1 MSSNSSIFT
10 SIGQYNSSF
19 ESTNLTDQPTTTT
32 TTTKD
37 GTQERTQL
45 RPLDFFDYALMLL
58 FLVGLFCNI
67 LSILVLR
74 SKRVCN
80 SNTYIFIVFMAI
92 SDIVFLLFKNLSNLI
107 KIYMIPIY
115 NMCIVINIV
124 PEVALFLSAWMMIL
138 ISVERAIAVILPL
151 KVNSVFSKAR
161 CILISLF
168 ILSFFLLVS
177 IGPCYCLQ
185 YSSKYPFFCAINGG
199 QDGNCS
205 FFYKYIYS
213 FYKSFV
219 GGILPTLIIIALNTA
234 IIYSL
239 YAANRARKNLMSSIK
254 SRDGCN
260 NEYSKSN
267 DKFVALARERQIT
280 LMLITLMLYFIVLS
294 FPFFLYDITRKLNF
308 FSNQDWFRNRTLARA
323 IYLPIDILHATNI
336 LCFFF
341 GSQRFRRELWRVLC
355 CSKMPPASDSRH
367 QSMSYVNNIGQ
378 RSFSAVAM
386 RSKSLNLCPSEALE
400 LTEVH

>member
-1 MSSNSSIFT
+1 MYSNSSIFT
-10 SIGQYNSSF
+10 SIGKYNSSF
-19 ESTNLTDQPTTTT
+19 ESTNLTDQPTTT
-32 TTTKD
+32 KD
-37 GTQERTQL
+37 GLQERTQL

-107 KIYMIPIY
+107 KIYMVPVY

-168 ILSFFLLVS
+168 ILSIFLLVS

-185 YSSKYPFFCAINGG
+185 YSTKYPFFCAINGG
-199 QDGNCS
+199 QDGNCIL
-205 FFYKYIYS
+205 FYKYIYS
-213 FYKSFV
+213 FYKTLV
-219 GGILPTLIIIALNTA
+219 GGILPTIIIIALNTT

-239 YAANRARKNLMSSIK
+239 YAANRARKSLMSSIK
-254 SRDGCN
+254 SRENGSSRSSN

-267 DKFVALARERQIT
+267 DKFVVLARERQIT

-294 FPFFLYDITRKLNF
+294 FPFFLYDITRKMNVL
-308 FSNQDWFRNRTLARA
+308 SNQDWFRNRTLARA

-355 CSKMPPASDSRH
+355 CSKMLAASDSRR
-367 QSMSYVNNIGQ
+367 QSISNVNNK

-386 RSKSLNLCPSEALE
+386 RSKSLNLCSSEALK